1 MERGKL
7 HLDLKGWE
15 GEFCSATITLQPP
28 TANSKQEGKLG
39 QILVGN
45 IGQRIYLWRRGETRI
60 NCVEYA
66 PEHTVDIFQVVN
78 IK

>member
-28 TANSKQEGKLG
+28 TANSKQEGNREKFLLE
-39 QILVGN
+39 ILDKEF
-45 IGQRIYLWRRGETRI
+45 ISGEEERQ
-60 NCVEYA
+60 E
-66 PEHTVDIFQVVN
+66 
-78 IK
+78 